1 LTARLNRSSVARPP
15 VGAIVLAAG
24 GASRMGQ
31 SKQLLRFRGKP
42 LVEHAIMQAV
52 GAGLSPVIVV
62 AGAHADALRSA
73 IAGRPVEIVQNE
85 AWQTGMGSS
94 IAVGVRHL
102 IEMEA
107 DAAALAILLSDQPL
121 VEATDLS
128 AMRGLLEVSEAKIV
142 AAEYSGTL
150 GVPAFFN
157 RELFA
162 RLAFLAPET
171 GAREILRSSGAQV
184 TAYPLPEAA
193 IDIDTPEDFAALS
206 QSAVSRT

>member
-1 LTARLNRSSVARPP
+1 
-15 VGAIVLAAG
+15 
-24 GASRMGQ
+24 MGQ

-42 LVEHAIMQAV
+42 LVEHAITQAIE
-52 GAGLSPVIVV
+52 AGLSPVIVV
-62 AGAHADALRSA
+62 AGAQADALRRA
-73 IAGRPVEIVQNE
+73 VAELPVEIVQND

-94 IAVGVRHL
+94 IAVGVRRL

-107 DAAALAILLSDQPL
+107 DAVALAILLSDQPL

-162 RLAFLAPET
+162 RLTSLAPET
-171 GAREILRSSGAQV
+171 GAREILRSSAAEV
-184 TAYPLPEAA
+184 AAYPLPEAA
-193 IDIDTPEDFAALS
+193 IDIDTPEDFAALL
-206 QSAVSRT
+206 QSAVSRA